1 VSRIKI
7 RTGFLGVML
16 LLLVSC
22 SESWEQC
29 NKMISIEGTAK
40 ALLPVVSESL
50 RDDVEFNLREFTYEL
65 ENSSCF
71 ERFPELRRLR
81 S

>member
-1 VSRIKI
+1 MSRIKI

-22 SESWEQC
+22 GESWEQC
-29 NKMISIEGTAK
+29 NQMIATEGAAK
-40 ALLPVVSESL
+40 GMLPFVSGSL
-50 RDDVEFNLREFTYEL
+50 RDDVEFNLRMLTYDL

-71 ERFPELRRLR
+71 ERFPELRSLR